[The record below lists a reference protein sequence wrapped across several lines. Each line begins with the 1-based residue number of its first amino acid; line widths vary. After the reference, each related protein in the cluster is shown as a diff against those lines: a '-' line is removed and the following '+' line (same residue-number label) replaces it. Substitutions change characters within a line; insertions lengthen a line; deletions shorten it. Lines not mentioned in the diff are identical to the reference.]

1 MKVTAVETIRLDE
14 FPNLLWLQIYS
25 DQGLT
30 GLGETFFGAGAV
42 EAQVHDFI
50 APYLLE
56 KNPLEIERHAEHLVG
71 YVGKGGSGAEMR
83 AASAVDIALWD
94 LWGQATGQSI
104 CQLLGGASRDSIRVY
119 NTCAGARYVRNTAAV
134 KTADFGLSAGQ
145 RAAGQRDGP
154 YEDLD
159 AFLNRPDELA
169 QSLLEMGITGMKIWP
184 FDFAAEA
191 AGAQHISNADLAQAI
206 EPFARIR
213 AALGGKM
220 DVMAELH
227 ALWNLPT
234 AQRIARALEPF
245 ELMWIEDPVRMD
257 HLGSLAEVA
266 AGTSTPIAVGE
277 TLGGTGQY
285 RGLLELEAAAVVI
298 MDLVWGGGLT
308 EARKVAAMC
317 EAWHVAFAAHDC
329 TGPVALTA
337 SVHLALAAPNVFIQE
352 IVRAFYYGWYG
363 DLVTGLP
370 PLEDGR
376 IRAPEGPGLGTRLNP
391 DVPRRPDAHI
401 RRSP

>member
-14 FPNLLWLQIYS
+14 FPNLLWLQLHT

-42 EAQVHDFI
+42 EAHIHDFV
-50 APYLLE
+50 APYLLGRD
-56 KNPLEIERHAEHLVG
+56 PLAVGRHAGHLVG

-104 CQLLGGASRDSIRVY
+104 CRLLGGPSRDSIRVY
-119 NTCAGARYVRNTAAV
+119 NTCAGTQYVRNTAAV
-134 KTADFGLSAGQ
+134 KTADFGLSGARQ
-145 RAAGQRDGP
+145 DGP

-191 AGAQHISNADLAQAI
+191 SGGQHISNPELAKAI

-220 DVMAELH
+220 DLMAELH
-227 ALWNLPT
+227 ALWNLPS

-245 ELMWIEDPVRMD
+245 DLMWIEDPVRMD
-257 HLGSLAEVA
+257 HLGSLAQVA

-298 MDLVWGGGLT
+298 VDLVWGGGLT
-308 EARKVAAMC
+308 EARKVAALC
-317 EAWHVAFAAHDC
+317 EAWHVPFAAHDC

-363 DLVTGLP
+363 DLVTDLP
-370 PLEDGR
+370 PLEDGK
-376 IRAPEGPGLGTRLNP
+376 IRVPEGPGLGTRLHP
-391 DVPRRPDAHI
+391 DVPRRADARL

>member
-1 MKVTAVETIRLDE
+1 MKVTAIETIRLEE
-14 FPNLLWLQIYS
+14 FPNLIWVQVHS

-30 GLGETFFGAGAV
+30 GLGESYFGPGAV
-42 EAQVHDFI
+42 EAHVHDFV
-50 APYLLE
+50 APYLLGRD
-56 KNPLEIERHAEHLVG
+56 PRAVERHAPRLLG

-104 CQLLGGASRDSIRVY
+104 CQLLGGPSRDSIRVY
-119 NTCAGARYVRNTAAV
+119 NTCAGTRYVRNTAAV
-134 KTADFGLSAGQ
+134 KTDDFGLSATQ
-145 RAAGQRDGP
+145 QDSL

-159 AFLNRPDELA
+159 GFLQRPVELA
-169 QSLLEMGITGMKIWP
+169 RSLLEMGITAMKIWP

-191 AGAQHISNADLAQAI
+191 SGGQYISDRDLAEAI

-213 AALGGKM
+213 EALGGKM
-220 DVMAELH
+220 ELMAELH
-227 ALWNLPT
+227 ALWDLPS
-234 AQRIARALEPF
+234 AKRIAGALDPF
-245 ELMWIEDPVRMD
+245 DLLWIEDPVKMD
-257 HLGSLAEVA
+257 HLASLAEVA
-266 AGTSTPIAVGE
+266 AVTHTPIATGE
-277 TLGGTGQY
+277 TLGGKAQY
-285 RGLLELEAAAVVI
+285 RNLLELEAVGVVI

-308 EARKVAAMC
+308 EARKVAALC
-317 EAWHVAFAAHDC
+317 EAWHLPFAAHDC

-363 DLVTGLP
+363 DLVTALP
-370 PLEDGR
+370 PLEDGH

-391 DVPRRPDAHI
+391 DVVKRPDARV
-401 RRSP
+401 RRSA

>member
-1 MKVTAVETIRLDE
+1 MKVTAIETIRLE
-14 FPNLLWLQIYS
+14 AFPNLIWVQVHS
-25 DQGLT
+25 DQGPI
-30 GLGETFFGAGAV
+30 GLGESYFGPGAV
-42 EAQVHDFI
+42 EAHIHDFI
-50 APYLLE
+50 APYLLGQD
-56 KNPLEIERHAEHLVG
+56 PRAVERHAPRLLG

-104 CQLLGGASRDSIRVY
+104 CRLLGGPSRDSIRVY
-119 NTCAGARYVRNTAAV
+119 NTCAGTEYVRNTAAV
-134 KTADFGLSAGQ
+134 KTDDFGLSAD
-145 RAAGQRDGP
+145 RDGP

-159 AFLNRPDELA
+159 AFLNRPVELA
-169 QSLLEMGITGMKIWP
+169 RSLLDMGITAMKIWP

-191 AGAQHISNADLAQAI
+191 SGGQYISEDDLTKAI
-206 EPFARIR
+206 APFIEIHE
-213 AALGGKM
+213 ALDGEM
-220 DVMAELH
+220 EVMAELH
-227 ALWNLPT
+227 ALWDLT
-234 AQRIARALEPF
+234 SAKRIVGALDP
-245 ELMWIEDPVRMD
+245 LDLLWIEDPVRMD

-266 AGTSTPIAVGE
+266 GETQTPIATGE
-277 TLGGTGQY
+277 TLGGKGQF
-285 RGLLELEAAAVVI
+285 RDLLELDAAGVTI

-317 EAWHVAFAAHDC
+317 EAWHLPFAAHDC

-337 SVHLALAAPNVFIQE
+337 SVHMALAAPNVFIQE

-363 DLVTGLP
+363 GLVTALP
-370 PLEDGR
+370 PLENGQ

-391 DVPRRPDAHI
+391 DLPRRADARA

>member
-1 MKVTAVETIRLDE
+1 MKVTALETIRLDQ
-14 FPNLLWLQIYS
+14 FPNLLWLQVHT
-25 DQGLT
+25 DQGLC
-30 GLGETFFGAGAV
+30 GLGETFFGAGAA
-42 EAQVHDFI
+42 EAHIHEFV
-50 APYLLE
+50 APYLLGE
-56 KNPLEIERHAEHLVG
+56 NPLEIERHAGRLVG

-83 AASAVDIALWD
+83 AASAVDVALWD
-94 LWGQATGQSI
+94 LWGQASGQPI
-104 CQLLGGASRDSIRVY
+104 HQLLGGASRDSIRAY
-119 NTCAGARYVRNTAAV
+119 NTCAGNRYVRNTAAV

-145 RAAGQRDGP
+145 ADSS

-159 AFLNRPDELA
+159 AFLNCADELA
-169 QSLLEMGITGMKIWP
+169 HSLLEMGITGMKIWP

-191 AGAQHISNADLAQAI
+191 SGGLHISNADLAKAL
-206 EPFARIR
+206 EPFERIR
-213 AALGGKM
+213 AAVGDKI

-227 ALWNLPT
+227 ALWDLPS

-266 AGTSTPIAVGE
+266 AATPTPIAVGE
-277 TLGGTGQY
+277 TLGGKGQY
-285 RGLLELEAAAVVI
+285 RGLLELEAAGVVI
-298 MDLVWGGGLT
+298 MDLVWGGGLS
-308 EARKVAAMC
+308 EARKVAALC
-317 EAWHVAFAAHDC
+317 EAWHVPFAAHDC

-363 DLVTGLP
+363 DLVTDLP
-370 PLEDGR
+370 PLEAGR

>member
-1 MKVTAVETIRLDE
+1 MKVTAIETIRLEE
-14 FPNLLWLQIYS
+14 FPNLLWVQVHS

-30 GLGETFFGAGAV
+30 GLGETYFGPGAV
-42 EAQVHDFI
+42 EAQIHDFV
-50 APYLLE
+50 APYLLGRD
-56 KNPLEIERHAEHLVG
+56 PCAVERHAQHLLG

-104 CQLLGGASRDSIRVY
+104 CQLLGGPSRESVRVY
-119 NTCAGARYVRNTAAV
+119 NTCAGTQYVRNTAAV
-134 KTADFGLSAGQ
+134 KTDDFGLSA
-145 RAAGQRDGP
+145 ASRDGP

-159 AFLNRPDELA
+159 AFLHRPVELA
-169 QSLLEMGITGMKIWP
+169 QSLLEMGITAMKIWP

-191 AGAQHISNADLAQAI
+191 SGGQYISDRDLAEAI

-213 AALGGKM
+213 EALGGKM
-220 DVMAELH
+220 EVMAELH
-227 ALWNLPT
+227 ALWDLPS
-234 AQRIARALEPF
+234 AKRIVGALDPF
-245 ELMWIEDPVRMD
+245 DLLWIEDPVKMD

-266 AGTSTPIAVGE
+266 AATDTPIATGE
-277 TLGGTGQY
+277 TLGGKAQF
-285 RGLLELEAAAVVI
+285 RNLLELEAVGVAI

-308 EARKVAAMC
+308 EARKVAALC
-317 EAWHVAFAAHDC
+317 EAWHLPFAAHDC

-337 SVHLALAAPNVFIQE
+337 SVHLALAAPNVSIQE

-363 DLVTGLP
+363 DLVTALP
-370 PLEDGR
+370 PLEDGQ

-391 DVPRRPDAHI
+391 DVVKRPDAHI
-401 RRSP
+401 RRSA